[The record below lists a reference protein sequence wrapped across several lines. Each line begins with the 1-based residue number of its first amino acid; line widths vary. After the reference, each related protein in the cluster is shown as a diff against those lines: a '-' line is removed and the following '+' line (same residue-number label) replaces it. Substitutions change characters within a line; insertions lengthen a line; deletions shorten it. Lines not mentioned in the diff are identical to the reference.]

1 MICIIL
7 YDNHKYNR
15 YIYIYNYIYV
25 CNHIKLRKICWS
37 LMTFIW
43 TFNLGVS
50 SPSDSAFALLPLSPS
65 AVSNRG
71 ASRSQT
77 QRILPKRG
85 SRCPSSAQPRQ
96 SHSGCS
102 PASVDKKR
110 IFGLVGTTALLA
122 RKKEILT
129 PDISWPN
136 RKLQNPC
143 EPWDPWACCI
153 EKSRCLQ
160 RKSRYLG
167 AMLLIKALAHPE
179 ALNVHGYPLVI

>member
-15 YIYIYNYIYV
+15 YIYILM

-122 RKKEILT
+122 WKKEILT

-136 RKLQNPC
+136 RKLQN
-143 EPWDPWACCI
+143 PWDPWACCI